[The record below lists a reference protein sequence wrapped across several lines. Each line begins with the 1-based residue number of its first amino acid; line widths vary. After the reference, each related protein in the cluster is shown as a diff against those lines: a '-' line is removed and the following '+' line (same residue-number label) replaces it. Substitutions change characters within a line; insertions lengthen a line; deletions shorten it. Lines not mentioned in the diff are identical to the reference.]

1 MKRWIGRGA
10 LLLAVL
16 AAGGFLVAA
25 SGIIPIKASSGHWA
39 VTEWFLRFS
48 MSRSTATHSLGVQAP
63 RLDDP
68 AMILKG
74 AGHYE
79 TGCRSC
85 HGAPGRP
92 QPRIAQAMTPKAPE
106 LAERIRES
114 NPRKLFQV
122 VKHGIK
128 FTGMPAWPSQ
138 QRDDEVWAMVAFLVK
153 YPELDD
159 EGYRQL
165 VHGEISPV
173 PAMQTMAPPD
183 IGPTPPQEVAR
194 TCARC
199 HGVDGNGRG
208 GEAFPR
214 LAGQRREYLADALE
228 AYAKGARHSGIME
241 PVAAGLT
248 EELVENLATY
258 YAELK
263 PAKAERAAVAAE
275 ELRRADELWRKGE
288 EIALRGIPA
297 KRVPACV
304 ECHGPKG
311 TRTKPQY
318 PSLAGLSEGYIELQL
333 KLFKDGQRGGGEY
346 AHVMRQ
352 VAARLSDEDRRAA
365 ARYFETVGPETD
377 EER

>member
-1 MKRWIGRGA
+1 MKRWILRGA
-10 LLLAVL
+10 ILAGVLAV
-16 AAGGFLVAA
+16 GGFLVAA

-48 MSRSTATHSLGVQAP
+48 MSRSTATHSLGTDVP
-63 RLDDP
+63 GLDDP
-68 AMILKG
+68 AMVLKG

-85 HGAPGRP
+85 HGAPGTPRP
-92 QPRIAQAMTPKAPE
+92 VIAQAMTPKAPE

-138 QRDDEVWAMVAFLVK
+138 QRDDEVWAMVAFLMK

-165 VHGEISPV
+165 VHGDIAPV
-173 PAMQTMAPPD
+173 PPMQTMAPPD
-183 IGPTPPQEVAR
+183 VGPAAPRAVAQ

-199 HGVDGNGRG
+199 HGVDGQGRG
-208 GEAFPR
+208 GEAFPK
-214 LAGQRREYLADALE
+214 LAGQRREYLAEALD
-228 AYAKGARHSGIME
+228 AYAKRARHSGIME

-248 EELVENLATY
+248 EELIANLATY
-258 YAELK
+258 YAELS
-263 PAKAERAAVAAE
+263 PARMGVEAAVEAERS
-275 ELRRADELWRKGE
+275 RDELWRRGE
-288 EIALRGIPA
+288 ELALRGIPE
-297 KRVPACV
+297 KRLPACV

-318 PSLAGLSEGYIELQL
+318 PSIAGLSAGYLELQL
-333 KLFKDGQRGGGEY
+333 KLFKDGQRGGGPY
-346 AHVMRQ
+346 AHVMQ
-352 VAARLSDEDRRAA
+352 DVAERLTDQDRRAA
-365 ARYFETVGPETD
+365 ARYFETVEA
-377 EER
+377 ER

>member
-1 MKRWIGRGA
+1 MTRWIRRGA
-10 LLLAVL
+10 IIAGVLAV
-16 AAGGFLVAA
+16 GGFLVAA
-25 SGIIPIKASSGHWA
+25 SGVIPIKASSGHWA

-48 MSRSTATHSLGVQAP
+48 MSRSTSTHSLGTKVP
-63 RLDDP
+63 RLDDS
-68 AMILKG
+68 AMILRG

-138 QRDDEVWAMVAFLVK
+138 HRDDEVWAMVAFLVK

-183 IGPTPPQEVAR
+183 IGPPAPAEVAR

-199 HGVDGNGRG
+199 HGVDGKGRG

-214 LAGQRREYLADALE
+214 LAGQRREYLENALA
-228 AYAKGARHSGIME
+228 AYAEGARHSGIME

-248 EELVENLATY
+248 EELIANLATY
-258 YAELK
+258 YAELPPGLVERDE
-263 PAKAERAAVAAE
+263 PARAKGERTGE
-275 ELRRADELWRKGE
+275 DELWRKGE
-288 EIALRGIPA
+288 QIALRGIPA

-304 ECHGPKG
+304 ECHGPHGK
-311 TRTKPQY
+311 RTKPEY
-318 PSLAGLSEGYIELQL
+318 PSLVGLSEGYVELQL
-333 KLFKDGQRGGGEY
+333 KLFKDGYRGGGPY
-346 AHVMRQ
+346 AHVMQ
-352 VAARLSDEDRRAA
+352 EVAERLTDQDRRAA
-365 ARYFETVGPETD
+365 ARYFGTLKVE
-377 EER
+377 

>member
-10 LLLAVL
+10 LIAAALAV
-16 AAGGFLVAA
+16 GGFLVAA
-25 SGIIPIKASSGHWA
+25 SGIVPIKASSGHWRI
-39 VTEWFLRFS
+39 TEWILRFG
-48 MSRSTATHSLGVQAP
+48 MSRSTATHSLGTKVP
-63 RLDDP
+63 NLDDP
-68 AMILKG
+68 AMVLRG
-74 AGHYE
+74 AGHFE

-138 QRDDEVWAMVAFLVK
+138 RRDDEVWAMVAFLVK

-183 IGPTPPQEVAR
+183 IGPTPPREVAQ

-214 LAGQRREYLADALE
+214 LAGQRREYLENALV
-228 AYAKGARHSGIME
+228 AYARGMRHSGIME

-248 EELVENLATY
+248 EELITNLATY
-258 YAELK
+258 YAELQ
-263 PAKAERAAVAAE
+263 PAPVQVE
-275 ELRRADELWRKGE
+275 EERRAEDELWRRGE
-288 EIALRGIPA
+288 EIALRGIPD

-311 TRTKPQY
+311 TRTKPAY
-318 PSLAGLSEGYIELQL
+318 PSLAGLSEGYVELQL
-333 KLFKDGQRGGGEY
+333 KLFKDGARGGGPY
-346 AHVMRQ
+346 AHVMED
-352 VAARLSDEDRRAA
+352 VAGRLSDLDRRAA
-365 ARYFETVGPETD
+365 ARYFGAMGS
-377 EER
+377 EEGGR